1 MLTIVRGKAI
11 FSVLKYLQLIQKL
24 QELWVKI
31 GGVFY
36 FKHLV
41 FSHWQSKMVLLP
53 LPLCFALF
61 IYSVTPLVPLLPRS
75 YICFGGWENYTKST
89 LKNMVVNWELLVEAV
104 WTPPEV
110 SFQMRLS
117 LLCFFFSAREVILN
131 FLKHLLN

>member
-41 FSHWQSKMVLLP
+41 LSHWQSKTVLLP

-61 IYSVTPLVPLLPRS
+61 MYSVTPLVPLLPRS
-75 YICFGGWENYTKST
+75 WENYTKST
-89 LKNMVVNWELLVEAV
+89 LTNMVVNWELLVEAV

-117 LLCFFFSAREVILN
+117 LLCFFFFAREVILN